1 MKLIGPSCNG
11 RVVKILIAAKYAG
24 ITLDRDEFWP
34 KSASETEKQEFTKIN
49 PNGKIPVLV
58 TEEGALFES
67 NTILRYIARISKQAK
82 LYGNNTYEEALVDQQ
97 LDWFISYFEPVYLHI
112 ALPITGNRP
121 YNQGVYDKAL
131 DALKEMLKQI
141 EDTLKTTQY
150 LIGATFTLADIYLVQ
165 YIHFLFRFVLD
176 EKGRKPYPNLAKYYL
191 NLANE
196 PNVKD
201 VLGRPFLTKTAMK
214 PYVSAAE
221 KEAAAAAAAASKK
234 KKGAKEETKK
244 EEAPKTEKAEK
255 GDKKAAAEKK
265 EAKPA
270 EKKAEKKEAK
280 PQEKKPAE
288 KKEAKPKAAAE
299 EEEEP
304 KEKKLANPLDS
315 LPPSSFNLFD
325 FKTLI
330 VNAPNKK
337 DAVKTFFEQFD
348 PQGYSIWHIS
358 YDKAEGEG
366 RILFL
371 TNNLMNG
378 FLQRLEHFRK
388 YAFAVH
394 GVYGDEPNLEIRGLW
409 VWRGTEIPNEIKE
422 HDSYDFHKFTK
433 LDHTKEEDRKK
444 VEEYWSGLNE
454 DEDVVDG
461 LTVRTVR
468 WFK

>member
-1 MKLIGPSCNG
+1 MSADDQQFLD
-11 RVVKILIAAKYAG
+11 
-24 ITLDRDEFWP
+24 TLTQLPRHV
-34 KSASETEKQEFTKIN
+34 Q
-49 PNGKIPVLV
+49 
-58 TEEGALFES
+58 
-67 NTILRYIARISKQAK
+67 R
-82 LYGNNTYEEALVDQQ
+82 YGNEVVDFINNNVDQAAHTLRETLSAQ
-97 LDWFISYFEPVYLHI
+97 PWIPDSIRPTPPVR
-112 ALPITGNRP
+112 AP
-121 YNQGVYDKAL
+121 
-131 DALKEMLKQI
+131 
-141 EDTLKTTQY
+141 
-150 LIGATFTLADIYLVQ
+150 
-165 YIHFLFRFVLD
+165 
-176 EKGRKPYPNLAKYYL
+176 
-191 NLANE
+191 
-196 PNVKD
+196 
-201 VLGRPFLTKTAMK
+201 
-214 PYVSAAE
+214 
-221 KEAAAAAAAASKK
+221 AAAVAAAKK
-234 KKGAKEETKK
+234 KKGGKEETKK
-244 EEAPKTEKAEK
+244 EEPKAEK
-255 GDKKAAAEKK
+255 GDKKAAPEKK
-265 EAKPA
+265 ETKPA
-270 EKKAEKKEAK
+270 EKKEKKEAK

-299 EEEEP
+299 EEEEEP
-304 KEKKLANPLDS
+304 KEKKLSNPLDS

-348 PQGYSIWHIS
+348 PQGYSIWHIT

-366 RILFL
+366 KVLFL

-444 VEEYWSGLNE
+444 VEEYWAGLNE
-454 DEDVVDG
+454 DEDIVDG
-461 LTVRTVR
+461 LTVRTCR